1 MSPHTPPAELISRAM
16 RFRMH
21 NAGNFSRK
29 VVVVGGGGGRGGGVE
44 KENK

>member
-1 MSPHTPPAELISRAM
+1 MSPHTPPAELISGAM

-29 VVVVGGGGGRGGGVE
+29 VVVVVVEVEGEGV
-44 KENK
+44 

>member
-16 RFRMH
+16 RFRVH

-29 VVVVGGGGGRGGGVE
+29 VVVAVVEGMGGGG
-44 KENK
+44 